1 MANPSLT
8 DSSEKH
14 PERLTDASSLVRP
27 VAVIDV
33 GSTSVRMAIA
43 EIDGA
48 GSIRRLETL
57 SREVNLGRDT
67 FTVGGIRRATT
78 EGCVAVLR
86 SYRQLL
92 EEYGISGT
100 DQIRVVATSAVREAE
115 NRLSFLDRVYVA
127 TGFEIEAI
135 DEAEVNRMTYLGIQ
149 PLLEQHPTLATAQSI
164 VTEVGGGSTEVLLV
178 QAGDVIFSNTYRLGS
193 QRLRETL
200 EADRTPQ
207 PKVTE
212 IMRGQVRRIM
222 EQVAREVPG
231 QQQPEVIVLGSDVRF
246 AASQLASD
254 WDRSGVVSLNL
265 EQLETFSESILE
277 QSVNDLVRNFHLS
290 FPDAGTVGPALLTI
304 VELARTFQRDHLYI
318 CNVNLRDGLLRELAA
333 DDTWSDEFARQVFRS
348 AIDLGR
354 RCEFDEAHA
363 RHVAELSSQLFKN
376 LQDEHHLEPRY
387 GMLLHTAALLH
398 EIGQFVGTASLHK
411 HSLYLIQHS
420 DLFGLS
426 STDVL
431 LAGLVARYHRGA
443 APKPTH
449 RGYAGLDREHR
460 TAVAKLAAILRLAK
474 ALDESHSQRIQE
486 ITCLP
491 TDGKLVMKVPG
502 LEDVSLEQ
510 MALNHAGS
518 LFEQIFGLP
527 VLLRPDPSGTS
538 VN

>member
-8 DSSEKH
+8 DNSEQH
-14 PERLTDASSLVRP
+14 PDRYDSIPPLTRP

-33 GSTSVRMAIA
+33 GSTSIRMAIA
-43 EIDGA
+43 EINGI
-48 GSIRRLETL
+48 GGIRHLETL
-57 SREVNLGRDT
+57 SREVDLGRDT
-67 FTVGGIRRATT
+67 FTRGGIRRATT
-78 EGCVAVLR
+78 EGCVTVLQ

-92 EEYGISGT
+92 EEYGISQA
-100 DQIRVVATSAVREAE
+100 DQVRVVATSAVREAE
-115 NRLSFLDRVYVA
+115 NRLSFLDRIYVA

-135 DEAEVNRMTYLGIQ
+135 DEAEVNRVTYLGVQ
-149 PLLEQHPTLATAQSI
+149 PLLEQHPTLSTAQSI
-164 VTEVGGGSTEVLLV
+164 ITEVGGGSTEVLLV
-178 QAGDVIFSNTYRLGS
+178 QSGDVIFSNTYRLGS

-200 EADRTPQ
+200 EAYRAPQ
-207 PKVTE
+207 PKVIE
-212 IMRGQVRRIM
+212 IMRAQVRRIM
-222 EQVAREVPG
+222 EQVAREAPDE
-231 QQQPEVIVLGSDVRF
+231 QRPEVIVLGSDVRF
-246 AASQLASD
+246 AATQLVPD
-254 WDRSGVVSLNL
+254 WDRNGMVSINV

-277 QSVNDLVRNFHLS
+277 QSINDLVRRFHLS

-304 VELARTFQRDHLYI
+304 VELARTFQRDHLFI

-333 DDTWSDEFARQVFRS
+333 GDTWSDEFARQVFRS

-354 RCEFDEAHA
+354 RCGFDEPHA
-363 RHVAELSSQLFKN
+363 QHVAELSSQLFSK
-376 LQDEHHLEPRY
+376 LQESHQLEPRY
-387 GMLLHTAALLH
+387 GMLLQTAALLH
-398 EIGQFVGTASLHK
+398 EIGQFVGSTSLHK

-426 STDVL
+426 STDML

-474 ALDESHSQRIQE
+474 AFDESRSQRVQE

-491 TDGKLVMKVPG
+491 MDGKLVMTVSG

-510 MALNHAGS
+510 MALNQAGK

-527 VLLRPDPSGTS
+527 VLLRPDPSES
-538 VN
+538 SLE